1 MSDIAQKVDRAE
13 VARQIEKAE
22 KLLQKGKSAEALEIY
37 LQVLTLD
44 PANDTVRAMAAD
56 LCLSVQRTADAT
68 QLLGELFDHQIQA
81 NDATRASLTYKKLAR
96 FANPTW
102 HQKLRFGQLLESSN
116 RKLALETYNNALEDL
131 TKVGSKPDCL
141 IVLRKIVAFDPAEPN
156 LVRLGELCSELGEN
170 KEAAS
175 AFFRLGQMAETTG
188 GNASQWYER
197 AYAEDATDPQIAL
210 AYARILL
217 SQDQAGA
224 VIFIVQPFIASGSFS
239 NELRDVYAKALLGT
253 NQLVE
258 AEPYIWQQFEENQAM
273 LPDVANLIGLFLDAE
288 QDKEAVALAR
298 KLEQLQRRRGERK
311 TFASMMQDI
320 AAKHRPSSELLEFM
334 SELFN
339 ASNRETDYCQTLLK
353 LFDLHYGMANYAK
366 AAECLDRAVEVDI
379 YEPGNQK
386 RLESLRGKIDDA
398 RFQVIA
404 SRFSGMNQSTPEPA
418 KTGETALGASTLQD
432 LMLQAEILVQY
443 GMRGK
448 ALERLQ
454 RIQELFPHEEEHN
467 QELQRLYLSAGMT
480 PRYADSGPLPVTTP
494 APAPRPAPPATDHA
508 DVSSFTKVAEIT
520 QKLNRQST
528 AEAVL
533 ATSVKEIGAQWKLSR
548 CIAAMRKPGTAPS
561 AIKEFCGESV
571 PAGDPALLAKLVPAL
586 HDLAVKRGPITVPDA
601 GAAAELKGVKDAVAA
616 LGIGSLLALP
626 LSDGTQQMGVLL
638 LIHNAACTWPANDV
652 LVLKTISDQVVIA
665 LNNAGLRR
673 LVKNLSVTDEHSG
686 LLKRASYLDLLM
698 GETQRALQQNLP
710 LTVVLMQFGKAAAM
724 VKEFGEEAID
734 ATMQSIGQLLA
745 GNVRQNDLAFRYERT
760 TVALVLGETAEA
772 EALMAMEKLRKLL
785 ADVHLPGKEEE
796 IPFNIGIAE
805 AVVKQPFEAVDI
817 VTEVI
822 NRAEIALE
830 AAVIQG
836 FGKVVNQPA
845 VIANAAVA

>member
-1 MSDIAQKVDRAE
+1 MSETVQRVDRAE
-13 VARQIEKAE
+13 VAKQVEKAE
-22 KLLQKGKSAEALEIY
+22 KLLQKGKSAEALEVY

-44 PANDTVRAMAAD
+44 PVNDTVRAMAAD
-56 LCLSVQRTADAT
+56 LCLSLQRTADAS

-116 RKLALETYNNALEDL
+116 RKLAIETYTNAFEDL
-131 TKVGSKPDCL
+131 TKIGSKPDCL
-141 IVLRKIVAFDPAEPN
+141 IVLRKMVALDPSEPN
-156 LVRLGELCSELGEN
+156 LVRLGELCSELGEE

-175 AFFRLGQMAETTG
+175 AFFRLGQMAESAG
-188 GNASQWYER
+188 GNAAQWYER
-197 AYAEDATDPQIAL
+197 AYTEDTTDPQLAL

-217 SQDQAGA
+217 SQGQAPA
-224 VIFIVQPFIASGSFS
+224 VIFIVQPFITSGSFS
-239 NELRDVYAKALLGT
+239 TELRDVYAKALLAT
-253 NQLVE
+253 NQLAE
-258 AEPYIWQQFEENQAM
+258 AEPYVWQQFEENQAM
-273 LPDVANLIGLFLDAE
+273 LPEVAYLIGAFLDAE

-311 TFASMMQDI
+311 NFASMMQDI

-386 RLESLRGKIDDA
+386 RLESLRGKIDDS

-418 KTGETALGASTLQD
+418 KSGEMALGASTLQD

-448 ALERLQ
+448 AIERLQ
-454 RIQELFPHEEEHN
+454 RIQELFPREEERN
-467 QELQRLYLSAGMT
+467 EELQRLYLAAGMT
-480 PRYADSGPLPVTTP
+480 PGYADAGPLPVS
-494 APAPRPAPPATDHA
+494 APAPRPAAATDHA

-528 AEAVL
+528 ADAVL
-533 ATSVKEIGAQWKLSR
+533 TTSVNEIGGQWKLSR

-561 AIKEFCGESV
+561 AIKEYCAEGLS
-571 PAGDPALLAKLVPAL
+571 AGDPAQVAKLVAAL
-586 HDLAVKRGPITVPDA
+586 HDLAIKRGPLTVPDA
-601 GAAAELKGVKDAVAA
+601 AGAAEMKPVRDAVTA

-626 LSDGTQQMGVLL
+626 LNDGSQHMGVLI
-638 LIHNAACTWPANDV
+638 LIHNGPRTWPANEV
-652 LVLKTISDQVVIA
+652 VVLKTISDQVVIA

-698 GETQRALQQNLP
+698 GETQRALQQGLP
-710 LTVVLMQFGKAAAM
+710 LTIILMQFGKAGAM

-734 ATMQSIGQLLA
+734 GVMQHIGQVLA
-745 GNVRQNDLAFRYERT
+745 ANVRQNDLAFRYERT
-760 TVALVLGETAEA
+760 TVALVLGETGEA
-772 EALMAMEKLRKLL
+772 EAVMAMDKLRKLT

-796 IPFNIGIAE
+796 IPFNAGIAE

-836 FGKVVNQPA
+836 LGKVVNQPA
-845 VIANAAVA
+845 VIASAAVA